1 MKKNAWI
8 FKLIIL
14 TFIITIIFSVL
25 SDLVLSNTGIII
37 GIVLIFLFVF
47 IGVIFDMIGI
57 AVAGATDRSFH
68 AMASKTKHSS
78 IDTAKKLIKNS
89 SKVSAVCNDVIGD
102 ICNIMSG
109 TAAVVIS
116 VEIAAIYSLNFT
128 VSLLIITSFVAAI
141 TIGGKAFG
149 KDIAINNKDEI
160 IMKVAMVISKIKTS

>member
-1 MKKNAWI
+1 
-8 FKLIIL
+8 
-14 TFIITIIFSVL
+14 
-25 SDLVLSNTGIII
+25 
-37 GIVLIFLFVF
+37 
-47 IGVIFDMIGI
+47 
-57 AVAGATDRSFH
+57 
-68 AMASKTKHSS
+68 
-78 IDTAKKLIKNS
+78 
-89 SKVSAVCNDVIGD
+89 
-102 ICNIMSG
+102 MSG